1 VQPILARFEVLGWEV
16 ILPAYGTFLVLAA
29 LVAGVMAV
37 RAATGPGMGLSRGR
51 AVVLVAG
58 SVVAG
63 LIGARL
69 LDVVLD
75 WGAYALEPGRITALE
90 PAGFA
95 LAGGFVGA
103 CAAAL
108 ALARWFGASP
118 GALADGV
125 VPAVAAGLVLIRIG
139 CFLNGCCPGEPT
151 SLPWGVTFPYGS
163 TAWSNQVLSGESGVL
178 GLVGNVKPVHPAQ
191 LYEAG
196 AAVLC
201 AVVAVWVG
209 RRGAPLGAAALLF
222 ATGLLAFRILNGA
235 IRPDTPGATLPH
247 ELLLAGYAMAA
258 AVAGLLLVAR
268 VRHGSPAPLARGFT
282 PAEAP
287 R

>member
-1 VQPILARFEVLGWEV
+1 VLPVLARFEVLGWEV

-29 LVAGVMAV
+29 LVAGVTAV
-37 RAATGPGMGLSRGR
+37 RAATGPGVGLSRGR
-51 AVVLVAG
+51 AVVLVTG

-69 LDVVLD
+69 LDVALD
-75 WGAYALEPGRITALE
+75 WGAYALEPSRITALE

-95 LAGGFVGA
+95 LAGGFAGA

-108 ALARWFGASP
+108 ALALWFEASP
-118 GALADGV
+118 GALADRL
-125 VPAVAAGLVLIRIG
+125 VPAVASGLVLMRIG
-139 CFLNGCCPGEPT
+139 CFLNGCCPGEVT
-151 SLPWGVTFPYGS
+151 QLPWGVTFPYGS
-163 TAWSNQVLSGESGVL
+163 TAWSNQVLSGQGGML
-178 GLVGNVKPVHPAQ
+178 GLVGQVEPVHPAQ
-191 LYEAG
+191 IYEAG
-196 AAVLC
+196 AAMLC
-201 AVVAVWVG
+201 AVFAVWVG
-209 RRGAPLGAAALLF
+209 RRGAPTGAAALVF

-268 VRHGSPAPLARGFT
+268 VRRGSSALLAPGFT